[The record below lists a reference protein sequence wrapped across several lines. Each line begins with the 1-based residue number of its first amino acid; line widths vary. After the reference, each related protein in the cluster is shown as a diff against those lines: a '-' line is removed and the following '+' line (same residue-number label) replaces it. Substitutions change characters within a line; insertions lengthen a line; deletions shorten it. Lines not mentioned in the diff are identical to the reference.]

1 MGWAESRLVVGR
13 SKKIIVK
20 EALLVRFKSR
30 MAVA

>member
-13 SKKIIVK
+13 SKKIVK

-30 MAVA
+30 MAVV